1 MSASILCARK
11 PALFTTWN
19 YVSRGGR
26 SPIRTV
32 GYRTMATATGKPK
45 EFLCILPDM
54 PNALDIRKKV
64 RPIHYEGIKPL
75 VETGR
80 LVVGEHPAEGEDA
93 LFKGSM
99 IVYTGESVEDVREAI
114 NGDIYAKSGVWDLEK
129 VQIIPY
135 VSAVRKPMP

>member
-1 MSASILCARK
+1 
-11 PALFTTWN
+11 
-19 YVSRGGR
+19 
-26 SPIRTV
+26 
-32 GYRTMATATGKPK
+32 MATATGKPK
-45 EFLCILPDM
+45 EFLCILPDN
-54 PNALDIRKKV
+54 PNAPDIRKKV

-80 LVVGEHPAEGEDA
+80 LVVGGAMLEKHPAEGEDA